1 MTLYQTH
8 ITNFNLCKNVNGS
21 GMAQKKALSHKYFH
35 LIADDDNIEKLLD
48 LSSAG
53 YSFIIIINN
62 IKSTLCLKKSLK
74 GMGLSFISI
83 MRSNL
88 KSDSNC
94 IQHRCITWVVIWASN
109 FSIGKFPTVNFDNNV
124 ELQLILRSSQC
135 NGSTHGNI
143 VSPNIQRPHL
153 YFWSYSIF

>member
-1 MTLYQTH
+1 MM
-8 ITNFNLCKNVNGS
+8 ITSK
-21 GMAQKKALSHKYFH
+21 
-35 LIADDDNIEKLLD
+35 KLLD

-109 FSIGKFPTVNFDNNV
+109 FSIGKFPTVNFDKNV
-124 ELQLILRSSQC
+124 ELQVKLEIYQGKVNSC
-135 NGSTHGNI
+135 STHGSI
-143 VSPNIQRPHL
+143 VSLNIQKKHL
-153 YFWSYSIF
+153 YSWSYSIFFSCDGPVILTKFHWPQECTSWIGV

>member
-1 MTLYQTH
+1 MM
-8 ITNFNLCKNVNGS
+8 ITSK
-21 GMAQKKALSHKYFH
+21 
-35 LIADDDNIEKLLD
+35 KLLD

-135 NGSTHGNI
+135 NVVRHMAILLVLIYKEHIYIFDLIQFFSFD
-143 VSPNIQRPHL
+143 SPVILTKFHWPQECTS
-153 YFWSYSIF
+153 WIGV

>member
-1 MTLYQTH
+1 MM
-8 ITNFNLCKNVNGS
+8 ITSK
-21 GMAQKKALSHKYFH
+21 
-35 LIADDDNIEKLLD
+35 KLLD

-53 YSFIIIINN
+53 YSFIIIINS

-124 ELQLILRSSQC
+124 ELQLILRSAQC
-135 NGSTHGNI
+135 NVVRHMAILLVLIYKEHIYIFDLIQFFSFD
-143 VSPNIQRPHL
+143 SPVILTKFHWPQECTS
-153 YFWSYSIF
+153 WIGV